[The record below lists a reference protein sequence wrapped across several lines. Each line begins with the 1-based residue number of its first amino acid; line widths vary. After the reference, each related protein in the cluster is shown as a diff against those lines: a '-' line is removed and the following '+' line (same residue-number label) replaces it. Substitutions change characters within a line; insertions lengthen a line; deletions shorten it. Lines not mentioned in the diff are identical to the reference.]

1 MRDSFLH
8 QILGAAVA
16 AVLSLT
22 TALGAQAPSQPHPSR
37 STQPHPSRQ
46 SSAAPDPVR
55 SPVPGHGSEG
65 SDISWPNCPPGL
77 GIPSRRTLGK
87 PLPLPG
93 VARFVVIG
101 LTNGP
106 GFHANP
112 CLADQVAYARS
123 LHLSAAP
130 YAVVTYPTG
139 DELQRYGGAG
149 PRPPTGRRAQL
160 WNTGWAQATANVA
173 RMRLAGL
180 VAPLVWVDV
189 EPVRPPTPWSGDLRA
204 NRAVL
209 EGALAA
215 YRRADLR
222 IGVYSTAYLWRS
234 IVGDARYGLP
244 EWRPTGP
251 KTRQA
256 ALDLCTRG
264 EIQGGEPVLVQ
275 WVSGDV
281 DHDLLCPGR
290 PAADV
295 LRELFVQL

>member
-1 MRDSFLH
+1 MRDGFLH
-8 QILGAAVA
+8 QVLGAAVA

-22 TALGAQAPSQPHPSR
+22 ATIGAPAPSRPHPSR
-37 STQPHPSRQ
+37 SAQPSPRSNP
-46 SSAAPDPVR
+46 APDPR
-55 SPVPGHGSEG
+55 PPSVPGHGSAG
-65 SDISWPNCPPGL
+65 RDISWPNCPPGL

-106 GFHANP
+106 GFHPNP

-123 LHLSAAP
+123 LRLSAAP

-139 DELQRYGGAG
+139 DELRQYGAAG
-149 PRPPTGRRAQL
+149 PRTPTDRRSQL

-215 YRRADLR
+215 YRRAGLR
-222 IGVYSTAYLWRS
+222 VGVYSTAYLWRS

-251 KTRQA
+251 KTKQA

-264 EIQGGEPVLVQ
+264 GIQGGDAVLVQ

-290 PAADV
+290 PADDV